1 MSRPRAARQQYG
13 RAHQLTSQQL
23 VAEHVAVHGWM
34 CPGLPDLV
42 AAHPSTDLVAD
53 HNVASRAEFGYT
65 IRCRSCN
72 TRRRNA
78 GLG

>member
-1 MSRPRAARQQYG
+1 MGRRRPQYG
-13 RAHQLTSQQL
+13 GTHQRTSR
-23 VAEHVAVHGWM
+23 
-34 CPGLPDLV
+34 DLV
-42 AAHPSTDLVAD
+42 ALHIAEHGAICPGVPGLSDRHPATDLVAD

-65 IRCRSCN
+65 VRCRSCN

>member
-1 MSRPRAARQQYG
+1 M
-13 RAHQLTSQQL
+13 
-23 VAEHVAVHGWM
+23 AEHVAVYGQM
-34 CPGLPDLV
+34 CPGVPDLTEP
-42 AAHPSTDLVAD
+42 HPSTDLVAD

-65 IRCRSCN
+65 VRCRGCN